1 MKNWHELFL
10 TSYTPLLVGD
20 KKLCTCMSVFKY
32 VYLCTVYVPL
42 CMCVTMYVYVW
53 ECMSVCV
60 YVTWSCL
67 LDVNVQ
73 VPPQFY
79 CTSFFSKRRESL
91 AEPST
96 HQSCYMSNSALLVF
110 AFSVISIPSYVTWV
124 HRTELRCFP
133 AWKSFT
139 GWTVFPV
146 HKKWT
151 SEAWL

>member
-10 TSYTPLLVGD
+10 TSYTPYWWEIRNCVHAWVYSN
-20 KKLCTCMSVFKY
+20 LCTWVSVY
-32 VYLCTVYVPL
+32 VHLCT
-42 CMCVTMYVYVW
+42 CVTMYVYVW
-53 ECMSVCV
+53 ECMSSCV

-67 LDVNVQ
+67 LEINVQ
-73 VPPQFY
+73 VPPQLY
-79 CTSFFSKRRESL
+79 CTSFFFKRRESL